1 MAVMTPSTVKAKTLF
16 KPAMKGN
23 AVASGIVASAEL
35 SATRQSY
42 TVPATT
48 LWNSG
53 KFNQQGQKWAA
64 VDSGN
69 AAAGVQNR
77 ATGRSQF
84 DAIFYAHITTTE
96 IEFAG
101 TKCDIQVWGTAAP
114 SGKTTGF
121 DLLVWVE
128 NGGRMQRVTA
138 LPVGGSSSAMQYFN
152 IDFGGFYQG
161 KIKIVAGACLFVGVG
176 HEASAIV
183 RKAADRPFAIADGD
197 SFFESHQSQN
207 AGAPGAELGFYCLN
221 LPTLLEEI
229 TGWTIPSRAQ
239 GATGFFKNGMPGVVN
254 NDGWGP
260 LSSTRWFSEHRRGW
274 ITGNGP
280 GDSDF
285 LNFPLMF
292 ILNGTW
298 NDADGGGTTVM
309 YARAK
314 ECYQWVVSQDAH
326 IVMAHVSIEPYTGDG
341 AGGAPGAA
349 GTWNGPPT
357 AGSVHHQNLLG
368 HIQAASEV
376 PRTYVINPFGPTDPW
391 FTGKG
396 DTTTLATDPGS
407 QQARLTGSDHIH
419 GNYPGYTYYAS
430 RIAEAIGELPI
441 PMARAQRQV

>member
-138 LPVGGSSSAMQYFN
+138 LPVGGSLRERPGQRAISACWPCCPSN
-152 IDFGGFYQG
+152 RTTPTSP
-161 KIKIVAGACLFVGVG
+161 GAWRCA
-176 HEASAIV
+176 ASAS
-183 RKAADRPFAIADGD
+183 RCSSRP
-197 SFFESHQSQN
+197 
-207 AGAPGAELGFYCLN
+207 
-221 LPTLLEEI
+221 
-229 TGWTIPSRAQ
+229 
-239 GATGFFKNGMPGVVN
+239 
-254 NDGWGP
+254 
-260 LSSTRWFSEHRRGW
+260 
-274 ITGNGP
+274 
-280 GDSDF
+280 
-285 LNFPLMF
+285 
-292 ILNGTW
+292 
-298 NDADGGGTTVM
+298 
-309 YARAK
+309 
-314 ECYQWVVSQDAH
+314 
-326 IVMAHVSIEPYTGDG
+326 
-341 AGGAPGAA
+341 
-349 GTWNGPPT
+349 
-357 AGSVHHQNLLG
+357 
-368 HIQAASEV
+368 
-376 PRTYVINPFGPTDPW
+376 
-391 FTGKG
+391 
-396 DTTTLATDPGS
+396 TTT
-407 QQARLTGSDHIH
+407 
-419 GNYPGYTYYAS
+419 
-430 RIAEAIGELPI
+430 
-441 PMARAQRQV
+441 